1 MDPDGLSTSSTIL
14 AFLPIAAALLA
25 AAAAWRAGA
34 VSAAEPERQREG
46 ALGFSDRMAGLC
58 AAFVL
63 ACGLFI
69 YGLLCLFAMSVFWTL
84 ALLAALLALAVL
96 AFSFGKVKGRVKQTD
111 GFTLA
116 RLLGAPL
123 AAPAKLMFGA
133 LGLSAQPDVT
143 EEDVLSY
150 VDDVEERELID
161 ESQRKMIANIFELD
175 DVTAGDVMTHR
186 TEIVGVEEATPAVE
200 AMRLASEH
208 GRSRLPVYRGSLDE
222 VVGIL
227 YIKDLFVLWDAPER
241 AGAPVREF
249 MRGAMFVPESCRARE
264 LLVDFKRK
272 HTQIAVVVD
281 EYGGTSGLATME
293 DVLEEIVGNIQD
305 EFDHE
310 DGDLVPEGDGFVAE
324 GSADLERVFEAF
336 GMEPPDEDADGE
348 ADFDSVGGLIIDRL
362 GRIPAADEAVTVE
375 YGGLRFTAREVE
387 ERRVV
392 KVKCT
397 RGFAAAMHDQMKA
410 ESEEKA

>member
-1 MDPDGLSTSSTIL
+1 MDPDGLSTTATIIAL
-14 AFLPIAAALLA
+14 LPIVSAALALA
-25 AAAAWRAGA
+25 AAFRAGA

-46 ALGFSDRMAGLC
+46 VLGFSDRMAGLC

-69 YGLLCLFAMSVFWTL
+69 YGLLCLFALSLFW
-84 ALLAALLALAVL
+84 LLPLMAALLALAVV
-96 AFSFGKVKGRVKQTD
+96 AFSFGKATGRVKQTE

-116 RLLGAPL
+116 ALLGAPL
-123 AAPAKLMFGA
+123 ATPAKLMFGA
-133 LGLSAQPDVT
+133 MGLSAQPDVT
-143 EEDVLSY
+143 EEDVLSF

-161 ESQRKMIANIFELD
+161 ESQKKMIANIFELD

-186 TEIVGVEEATPAVE
+186 TEIVSVEENTPAADAV
-200 AMRLASEH
+200 RLSLEH
-208 GRSRLPVYRGSLDE
+208 GFSRLPVYRKSLDE

-241 AGAPVREF
+241 ADAPVREF
-249 MRGAMFVPESCRARE
+249 MRGAMFVPETCRARE

-272 HTQIAVVVD
+272 RTQIAVVVD

-305 EFDHE
+305 EFDDE
-310 DGDLVPEGDGFVAE
+310 DGDLVPEGDGFLAA

-336 GMEPPDEDADGE
+336 GLEPPDEDEDGE

-362 GRIPAADEAVTVE
+362 GRLPAADEFVAVS
-375 YGGLRFTAREVE
+375 YGGLLFTVAEAE
-387 ERRVV
+387 ERRVG
-392 KVKCT
+392 KVKCI
-397 RGFAAAMHDQMKA
+397 RDPNAGRENEA
-410 ESEEKA
+410 EREEEAK

>member
-1 MDPDGLSTSSTIL
+1 MDPDGLSTTTTII
-14 AFLPIAAALLA
+14 AFLPLVSAALALA
-25 AAAAWRAGA
+25 AAFRAGA

-46 ALGFSDRMAGLC
+46 VLGFSDRMAGLC

-69 YGLLCLFAMSVFWTL
+69 YGLLCLFALSLLWL
-84 ALLAALLALAVL
+84 LPLLAALLALAVV
-96 AFSFGKVKGRVKQTD
+96 AFSFGKVTGRVKPAE
-111 GFTLA
+111 GFTLSG
-116 RLLGAPL
+116 LLGAPL

-133 LGLSAQPDVT
+133 MGLSAQPDVT

-161 ESQRKMIANIFELD
+161 ESQKKMIANIFELD

-186 TEIVGVEEATPAVE
+186 TEITGVEENTPAVE
-200 AMRLASEH
+200 AMRIATGH
-208 GRSRLPVYRGSLDE
+208 GRSRLPVYRKSLDE

-227 YIKDLFVLWDAPER
+227 YIKDLFVLWDAPAR
-241 AGAPVREF
+241 ANAPVREF
-249 MRGAMFVPESCRARE
+249 MRGAMFVPEACRARE

-272 HTQIAVVVD
+272 RTQIAVVVD

-305 EFDHE
+305 EFDDE
-310 DGDLVPEGDGFVAE
+310 DGDLVPEGDGFLAE
-324 GSADLERVFEAF
+324 GSADLERIFEAF
-336 GMEPPDEDADGE
+336 GMEPPDEDEDGE

-362 GRIPAADEAVTVE
+362 GRLPGADEFVAVS
-375 YGGLRFTAREVE
+375 YGGLLFTVVKAE
-387 ERRVV
+387 ERRVG
-392 KVKCT
+392 KVKCI
-397 RGFAAAMHDQMKA
+397 RDPNAGNGDGAK
-410 ESEEKA
+410 SEEEA